1 MRVRLG
7 AALLLAPALACGQ
20 LRPSQPDIPTGLR
33 PQAVVTAQRHMVA
46 AGHPLAVEAG
56 LKMLDRGG
64 SAIDAMIATQLV
76 LNLVEPSSSG
86 IGGGAFLLYHEAGSR
101 RLTAI
106 DGRETAPA
114 GATPALFATAE
125 GKPLSFAAARSSG
138 LSVGTPGTPRL
149 LEVAHA
155 RFGRLA
161 WKELFQPA
169 IELAERG
176 FPVSERLHRQLA
188 AEQLK
193 WNEVARAYFFEAA
206 GKPKAVGT
214 TLRNPEFAATLRAI
228 AAGGADAFYTGEVAR
243 DVVAAVR
250 SHPAGAGTLSLE
262 DLSGYRVRDVEGLCG
277 KYRAWKV
284 CGMPPSSSGGVALL
298 QILGAL
304 ERFDL
309 AAVRPGS
316 AQAVH
321 LKAEAERLAFADRGR
336 YLGDDRFVDVPL
348 QGLVAPAYVASRSR
362 LIAPERSM
370 GVAVPGNPAGVK
382 TAYRD
387 DMLDEV
393 PGTSH
398 ISIVDAQG
406 NAVSMT
412 TTIEG
417 NFGNGTLVRG
427 FFLNNQLTDF
437 NFVPV
442 ENGVVAANAVA
453 PGKRPRSSMAPTMV
467 FDGAGRLELVAG
479 SPGGSLIIGYVA
491 KALIATLDWNLD
503 PQRAIDLPNFGSR
516 NGPTEVE
523 QGSELEAV
531 QASLKAMG
539 HDVRAIPMTSGLQ
552 VIRRAANGWQGGS
565 DPRRE
570 GVARGR

>member
-1 MRVRLG
+1 
-7 AALLLAPALACGQ
+7 
-20 LRPSQPDIPTGLR
+20 
-33 PQAVVTAQRHMVA
+33 
-46 AGHPLAVEAG
+46 
-56 LKMLDRGG
+56 
-64 SAIDAMIATQLV
+64 
-76 LNLVEPSSSG
+76 
-86 IGGGAFLLYHEAGSR
+86 
-101 RLTAI
+101 
-106 DGRETAPA
+106 
-114 GATPALFATAE
+114 
-125 GKPLSFAAARSSG
+125 
-138 LSVGTPGTPRL
+138 
-149 LEVAHA
+149 
-155 RFGRLA
+155 
-161 WKELFQPA
+161 
-169 IELAERG
+169 
-176 FPVSERLHRQLA
+176 
-188 AEQLK
+188 
-193 WNEVARAYFFEAA
+193 
-206 GKPKAVGT
+206 
-214 TLRNPEFAATLRAI
+214 
-228 AAGGADAFYTGEVAR
+228 
-243 DVVAAVR
+243 
-250 SHPAGAGTLSLE
+250 
-262 DLSGYRVRDVEGLCG
+262 
-277 KYRAWKV
+277 
-284 CGMPPSSSGGVALL
+284 
-298 QILGAL
+298 
-304 ERFDL
+304 
-309 AAVRPGS
+309 
-316 AQAVH
+316 
-321 LKAEAERLAFADRGR
+321 
-336 YLGDDRFVDVPL
+336 VDVPL